1 MRLVLKMLL
10 GIAAVT
16 TLGVIL
22 TPTHVIVAQAQA
34 TPAIP
39 EPSSMALMAAGL
51 GLAAAYRKVRKSK

>member
-1 MRLVLKMLL
+1 MRLILKMML

-22 TPTHVIVAQAQA
+22 SPTPVIVPQAYA
-34 TPAIP
+34 VVP

-51 GLAAAYRKVRKSK
+51 GLAAVYRKVRKSK

>member
-22 TPTHVIVAQAQA
+22 SPTHVIVAQAQA
-34 TPAIP
+34 TPIP